1 VTALRQRQFLG
12 RCHMSQKAVALD
24 LFFGTRG
31 AGVRVLLVGVSL
43 TAAANCACLSAAGYD
58 VQREQAGKAALA
70 ALNQAP
76 FDLSSS
82 TGSCPT
88 GTATGCARRAV
99 SVVSHVHDGRD
110 I

>member
-43 TAAANCACLSAAGYD
+43 TAGTSCACLSAAGYD

-70 ALNQAP
+70 ALDQAP
-76 FDLSSS
+76 FDLIIVDWELPDRDGDGLCQTSRV
-82 TGSCPT
+82 GSVTCP
-88 GTATGCARRAV
+88 
-99 SVVSHVHDGRD
+99 
-110 I
+110 